1 MRGAATTATAVRVLS
16 QLRRDPRTMALL
28 LVVPTLLVAIF
39 EWVYLDQPAVFDRI
53 GVPLLGVFP
62 LVSMFLVTSIS
73 MLRER
78 TLGTLER
85 LMSMPLKRIDLLAG
99 YGIAFGLAAA
109 IKGTVVSG
117 VAFGL
122 LDLNVSGSPFLVV
135 LLAIANALLGMSL
148 GLLVSAFAS
157 TEFQA
162 VQFMP
167 AIILPQLILYG
178 LVAPRDKMARPL
190 EIVSD
195 YLPMT
200 YAYDGLARVATSPS
214 LSGWL
219 ARDVAVV
226 VGVTVAALG
235 LGALTLKRRT
245 P

>member
-1 MRGAATTATAVRVLS
+1 MTGAATTATAVRVLS

-39 EWVYLDQPAVFDRI
+39 KWVYLDQPAVFDRI

-109 IKGTVVSG
+109 IQGTVVSG

-122 LDLNVSGSPFLVV
+122 LDLNVSGSPFLVA

-167 AIILPQLILYG
+167 AIILPQLILCG
-178 LVAPRDKMARPL
+178 LVAPRDKMARRAGDRL
-190 EIVSD
+190 R
-195 YLPMT
+195 LPP
-200 YAYDGLARVATSPS
+200 DDLRV
-214 LSGWL
+214 
-219 ARDVAVV
+219 
-226 VGVTVAALG
+226 
-235 LGALTLKRRT
+235 
-245 P
+245 